1 MLSKKIMTENAKDKM
16 TLLVVSIES
25 PLGGGKG
32 FFLKYMRQ
40 HKEWIER
47 QGFNGKAQVH
57 VCLQDDSISHVMD
70 MNNDEKRWALFT
82 ELDFLY
88 KHVANIK
95 FAHDSLQGTNAVLFL
110 EGSPISDKHCYF
122 DAIESIS
129 EAERE
134 LYTEWY
140 DILKNHWKMDM
151 SVLMKSSIH
160 SHFDRVMG
168 NSKKEQSFVTLGYL
182 SQKAK
187 RYASLLNSSPKLIC
201 ENNFEDNEPVLEVM
215 CQVLVDLIYK
225 KHFIR

>member
-1 MLSKKIMTENAKDKM
+1 M

-47 QGFNGKAQVH
+47 QGLNGSAH
-57 VCLQDDSISHVMD
+57 LYVCLQDDSISHVMD

-88 KHVANIK
+88 KHVHNIK
-95 FAHDSLQGTNAVLFL
+95 TLNDSLEGENAVLFM
-110 EGSPISDKHCYF
+110 EGSPASDKHCYF
-122 DAIESIS
+122 DAIESITA
-129 EAERE
+129 AEKS
-134 LYTEWY
+134 LYNEWY
-140 DILKNHWKMDM
+140 GIMKQFWNVDTT
-151 SVLMKSSIH
+151 VLMKSSIH

-187 RYASLLNSSPKLIC
+187 LYMDNFGTCPKLIC
-201 ENNFEDNEPVLEVM
+201 ENNFEDNEPVLAVM
-215 CQVLVDLIYK
+215 CEVLIDLIYK
-225 KHFIR
+225 KYFIK